1 LQANLAKS
9 LSNNRAPVGNRIGPM
24 FGTRMVFTH
33 NARVVSAGRD
43 FVEFDRP
50 LTVDVETRFGPQL
63 FK

>member
-1 LQANLAKS
+1 
-9 LSNNRAPVGNRIGPM
+9 M